1 MRIGIIGLGT
11 VGLAI
16 RECFDSVH
24 EIFFH
29 DKKMGTKISDITEN
43 VDCVYIAVPT
53 PSLGNSGECDTS
65 IVEDVLSGLPD
76 GFKVVIKST
85 VIPGTTKNLQALF
98 PELKI
103 ACSPEFL
110 RSASSVAD
118 FQNQDLLIVGTD
130 HKELAELIFE
140 HHIEAGVV
148 ERKSCFLVTPTQA
161 ELAKYA
167 KNSFYSMKVIFANQ
181 FYDYCESLDEDWS
194 VVKELITKPQMQPIG
209 ESHLDAILGSKRGFG
224 GECLPKDTLALYVE
238 LKSRGLEYEF
248 LGSILEDNR
257 RLRTINNDTRSS

>member
-43 VDCVYIAVPT
+43 VDCAYIAVPT
-53 PSLGNSGECDTS
+53 PSLGNSGGCDTS

-110 RSASSVAD
+110 RTASSVAD

-224 GECLPKDTLALYVE
+224 GECMPKDTLALYVE

>member
-43 VDCVYIAVPT
+43 VDCAYIAVPT

-110 RSASSVAD
+110 RAASSVAD
-118 FQNQDLLIVGTD
+118 FRNQDLLIVGTD

>member
-16 RECFDSVH
+16 RECFEKVH
-24 EIFFH
+24 EIFIH
-29 DKKMGTKISDITEN
+29 DKKLGTDISDVTDN
-43 VDCVYIAVPT
+43 VDCAYIAVPT
-53 PSLGNSGECDTS
+53 PSLEHSGGCDTS
-65 IVEDVLSGLPD
+65 IVESVLRDLPD

-85 VIPGTTKNLQALF
+85 VIPGTTKKMQALF

-110 RSASSVAD
+110 RTASSVSD
-118 FQNQDLLIVGTD
+118 FKNQDLLIVGTE

-140 HHIEAGVV
+140 HHIESGVV

-161 ELAKYA
+161 ELVKYA

-209 ESHLDAILGSKRGFG
+209 ESHLDAILGLRRGFG
-224 GECLPKDTLALYVE
+224 GECLPKDILALYVE

-248 LGSILEDNR
+248 LGSIMEDNR
-257 RLRTINNDTRSS
+257 RLREGQ

>member
-1 MRIGIIGLGT
+1 MQTGSVMRIGIIGLGT
-11 VGLAI
+11 VGLTI
-16 RECFDSVH
+16 RECFEDVH
-24 EIFFH
+24 EIFIH
-29 DKKMGTKISDITEN
+29 DKKLETDISYVTDN
-43 VDCVYIAVPT
+43 VDCAYIAVPT
-53 PSLGNSGECDTS
+53 PSLEDSGGCDTS
-65 IVEDVLSGLPD
+65 IVENVLRELPD

-85 VIPGTTKNLQALF
+85 VIPGTTRKMQALF

-110 RSASSVAD
+110 RTASSVSD
-118 FQNQDLLIVGTD
+118 FQNQDLLIVGSN

-140 HHIEAGVV
+140 HHIEAGVI
-148 ERKSCFLVTPTQA
+148 ERKSCFLVSPTQA
-161 ELAKYA
+161 ELVKYA

-209 ESHLDAILGSKRGFG
+209 GSHLDAILGSKRGFG
-224 GECLPKDTLALYVE
+224 GKCLPKDTLALYAE

-257 RLRTINNDTRSS
+257 RLRGG